1 MAGRALS
8 ICQAWNVKRCSMKSL
23 VRIQRLAALII
34 GCVALAS
41 CSSYPPMPAVRNVDL
56 ARFMGDWYVIA
67 DIPTWPERNAYNEVE
82 SYALRPDGKVQT
94 TLRFREGGFD
104 GKAKT
109 MRPVGVV
116 RPGTGNAVW
125 GMQFI
130 WPFEAEYVIA
140 YLDNNYQRT
149 IIGRSKRDYVWIMAR
164 TPHISEADYE
174 NLVSEIREL
183 GYDPDLLRKV
193 PQHWPKDSK

>member
-1 MAGRALS
+1 MRA
-8 ICQAWNVKRCSMKSL
+8 VKD
-23 VRIQRLAALII
+23 
-34 GCVALAS
+34 
-41 CSSYPPMPAVRNVDL
+41 VDL

-67 DIPTWPERNAYNEVE
+67 DIPTWLERDAYNEVE

-94 TLRFREGGFD
+94 TLKFRDGGFN
-104 GKAKT
+104 GKVKT
-109 MRPVGVV
+109 MHPIGTV
-116 RPGTGNAVW
+116 RPGTGNAAW

-140 YLDNNYQRT
+140 YLDSNYQRT

-164 TPHISEADYE
+164 TPHISKAEYE

-193 PQHWPKDSK
+193 PQYWSKASTRRWR